1 MEIKQFIDKNLAHY
15 SNAILGNGDVAF
27 DLSESVK
34 QFQK

>member
-1 MEIKQFIDKNLAHY
+1 MEIKQFDDTNLTHY
-15 SNAILGNGDVAF
+15 SNAILSNGDVAF